1 MRRPHNNV
9 PRLVEVLVRRGAD
22 EETLRRAVESF
33 YGQCGEYLVGLGLV
47 SQEELD
53 EALAQQ
59 AAEAGDWS
67 TASRHLE
74 DRLTLAHAGVL
85 DELQE
90 LVATA
95 GRYVAHWSPS
105 ASKRS
110 SR

>member
-1 MRRPHNNV
+1 M
-9 PRLVEVLVRRGAD
+9 RRGAD
-22 EETLRRAVESF
+22 GEMLRRAVESF

-47 SQEELD
+47 SQAELD
-53 EALAQQ
+53 EALAEQ

-67 TASRHLE
+67 AASRHLE

-85 DELQE
+85 EELQS

-95 GRYVAHWSPS
+95 GRYVASWGSPS
-105 ASKRS
+105 AAKRS